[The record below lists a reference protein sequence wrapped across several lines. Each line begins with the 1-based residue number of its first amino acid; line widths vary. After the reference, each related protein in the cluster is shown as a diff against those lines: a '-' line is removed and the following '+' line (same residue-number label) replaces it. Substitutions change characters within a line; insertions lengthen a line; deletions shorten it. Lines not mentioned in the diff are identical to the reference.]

1 VSTLS
6 LSPWDSKTLTV
17 VTVFKF
23 YFVKESK
30 AMESLIPEVPPP
42 QAAGAVEKIKKIC
55 ACDSKSL
62 SPAGD

>member
-17 VTVFKF
+17 VTVFNF

-42 QAAGAVEKIKKIC
+42 QGQLKKSRKFVLVT
-55 ACDSKSL
+55 ANH
-62 SPAGD
+62 